1 MRWRGP
7 LPAQSNYQLGIL
19 AAKHALNQ
27 PGESQSRCRLPEAA
41 VMSRLVARC
50 CRVDWGRRGVARHRC
65 CRDEGMSRRRVL
77 DLHPVAAAPLGARFM
92 RPASHRPLTILPILH
107 PTSTIPGPK
116 LWTCTCSPRD
126 ASSSFCFSQRQIS
139 SQRRNSLKDLRVFTC
154 ASPLHTP
161 SPLPSTHGSSALEAP
176 CVTAGYRYHYRYHY
190 RNQEPCLSRGMWGN
204 GFRQLVET
212 LPKRKCRC
220 ASQDETFRY

>member
-1 MRWRGP
+1 MHVPNNKHPEIQRDGNVDGQGRNCCCCPCATRIMRWRGP

-116 LWTCTCSPRD
+116 L
-126 ASSSFCFSQRQIS
+126 
-139 SQRRNSLKDLRVFTC
+139 
-154 ASPLHTP
+154 
-161 SPLPSTHGSSALEAP
+161 
-176 CVTAGYRYHYRYHY
+176 
-190 RNQEPCLSRGMWGN
+190 
-204 GFRQLVET
+204 
-212 LPKRKCRC
+212 
-220 ASQDETFRY
+220 